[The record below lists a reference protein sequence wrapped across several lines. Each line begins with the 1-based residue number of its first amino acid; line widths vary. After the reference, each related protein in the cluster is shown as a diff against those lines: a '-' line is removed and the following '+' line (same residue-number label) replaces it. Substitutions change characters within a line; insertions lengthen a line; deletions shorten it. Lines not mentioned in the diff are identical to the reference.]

1 MSIDAVPPGKR
12 AQGESVTALPLAYDF
27 ERFFELSL
35 DILCIADMHGG
46 FRRVN
51 RALERALGW
60 SSADLLRQPI
70 LEFVH
75 PDDLEATRHELRRL
89 ASGVPTSTFENRY
102 LCRDGTYRQLL
113 WSAFPDT
120 EAGLLYC
127 VARDMTERYQRDAL
141 TQRLANAVEQT
152 ADSVII
158 TDRAGVIVYVNP
170 AFEQTTGY
178 AAAEVE
184 GQTPRVLKS
193 ELHPAAFYRQLWA
206 DLLAGRVFQGVVT
219 NRKKNQELYEA
230 EQTITPMTD
239 RQGRITHF
247 VSVVKDITERRRRQE
262 QDVELRLAASIQKG
276 LFPKEAPT
284 LAGFELAAA
293 TAPAGA
299 MNGDYFD
306 FVTFR
311 DGSLGIAIGDV
322 CGHGLGQ
329 ALMMV
334 ETRAFLRSLALDH
347 TSAGAVLTALD
358 HLLTPD
364 LALGTFVSL
373 LLVRLD
379 PLARSFE
386 YASAG
391 HELGYLLDPCGAV
404 RATLTS
410 TGLPLGLPADLAP
423 GRVVETSRPMDFG
436 MGEVLVL
443 LTDGMVEAESRDG
456 EPFGRRRVVEAA
468 GAHVASVAEGVVE
481 GLSGALRHFLDGAPQ
496 TDDVTMVVCKRQ
508 LC

>member
-1 MSIDAVPPGKR
+1 M
-12 AQGESVTALPLAYDF
+12 GESVTAPPLEYDF
-27 ERFFELSL
+27 ERFFEMSL
-35 DILCIADMHGG
+35 DMLCIADMHGG

-51 RALERALGW
+51 RAFERALGW
-60 SSADLLRQPI
+60 STADLLRQPFVD
-70 LEFVH
+70 FVH
-75 PDDLEATRHELRRL
+75 PDDQDPTSHQMGRL

-102 LCRDGTYRQLL
+102 RCRDGTYRQLL

-120 EAGLLYC
+120 EARLLYC
-127 VARDMTERYQRDAL
+127 VARDMTGRYQREAL

-152 ADSVII
+152 ADTVII

-184 GQTPRVLKS
+184 GQTPRILKS
-193 ELHPAAFYRQLWA
+193 DVHAPAFYQRLWA
-206 DLLAGRVFQGVVT
+206 DLLAGRVFRGVVT

-299 MNGDYFD
+299 MSGDYFD

-329 ALMMV
+329 ALLMV

-347 TSAGAVLTALD
+347 TSPGAVLTALD
-358 HLLTPD
+358 HLLAPD
-364 LALGTFVSL
+364 LALGAFVSL

-379 PLARSFE
+379 PVTRSFE

-391 HELGYLLDPCGAV
+391 HEVGYLLDCRGAV
-404 RATLTS
+404 RTTLTS

-423 GRVVETSRPMDFG
+423 GRVVETSRRMDFER
-436 MGEVLVL
+436 GEVLVL

-456 EPFGRRRVVEAA
+456 EPFGRRRVAEAA
-468 GAHVASVAEGVVE
+468 GAHVERAAEGVLE
-481 GLSGALRHFLDGAPQ
+481 GLSGAFRRFLDGTPQ
-496 TDDVTMVVCKRQ
+496 TDDVTTVVCKRQ